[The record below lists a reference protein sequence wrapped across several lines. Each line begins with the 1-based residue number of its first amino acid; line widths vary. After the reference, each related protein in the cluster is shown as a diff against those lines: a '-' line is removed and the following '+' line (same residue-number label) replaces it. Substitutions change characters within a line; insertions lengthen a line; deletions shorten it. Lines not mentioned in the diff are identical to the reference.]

1 MSSRSLATTGNESA
15 DASRLVGR
23 LAPRLART
31 EANPMSRRTSESQTL
46 YVVDSEAGCVL
57 SAPVPVWP
65 DGCWYRIAE

>member
-15 DASRLVGR
+15 GASRLVR
-23 LAPRLART
+23 RLART

-46 YVVDSEAGCVL
+46 YVVDSEASCVL